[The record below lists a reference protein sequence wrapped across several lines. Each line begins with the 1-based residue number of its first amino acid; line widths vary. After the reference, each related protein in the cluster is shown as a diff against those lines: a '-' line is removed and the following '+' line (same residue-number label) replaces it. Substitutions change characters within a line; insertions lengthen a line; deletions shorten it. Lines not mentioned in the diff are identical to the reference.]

1 MIKIGVS
8 PRLLHPQPGARG
20 VHTRVLHYLEDW
32 GPALA
37 ELCSGSLRDNPIEM
51 LDLYKAGKP

>member
-20 VHTRVLHYLEDW
+20 VHTRVLHYLED
-32 GPALA
+32 ALNDLGVSED
-37 ELCSGSLRDNPIEM
+37 ELEPI
-51 LDLYKAGKP
+51 DP